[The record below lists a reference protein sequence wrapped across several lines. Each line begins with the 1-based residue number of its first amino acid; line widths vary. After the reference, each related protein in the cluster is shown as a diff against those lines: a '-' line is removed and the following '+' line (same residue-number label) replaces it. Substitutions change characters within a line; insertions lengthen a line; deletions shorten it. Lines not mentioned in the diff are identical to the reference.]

1 MHTPNPHVGFCIV
14 SLYHYSPYPLSAT
27 SGTPHH
33 GLLCWRQPHSGL
45 CHVPIK
51 FIYLPKIFDD
61 LGCFLNIFLHRLL
74 SLYFILF
81 IGSLEIKKLVSLVY
95 FKPNKGKFF
104 FGDQVVGMGPYFL
117 LISLWPYQ
125 LGFLRADHMGSF
137 QSVESML
144 CGQGWEFNKISLYG
158 KKFVNIH
165 EERNEFW
172 LLITMLYFYK
182 HVLEMNKLETR
193 GVSIKIN
200 RSNSTKINQN
210 QTNSFDFWIQWNRSN
225 RFTITKRM
233 VWFWIQV

>member
-1 MHTPNPHVGFCIV
+1 MWV
-14 SLYHYSPYPLSAT
+14 SALSACII
-27 SGTPHH
+27 TPPTHFLQLVEPPTTDFMLKAATFWSLSCSH
-33 GLLCWRQPHSGL
+33 KIYLFTQNLWWSGL
-45 CHVPIK
+45 FFK
-51 FIYLPKIFDD
+51 Y
-61 LGCFLNIFLHRLL
+61 FLAD
-74 SLYFILF
+74 SLAFILFYFF

-172 LLITMLYFYK
+172 RLITMLYFYK